1 MDIRMPV
8 VSGITATRRILA
20 EAVGQPP
27 RILVLTTFD
36 LDDYV
41 YDALR
46 AGASGFLLKESEPAR
61 LLAAIHTVAVGDK
74 LFSPTVT
81 QRLIETYLH
90 HHDRPG
96 APAGLDVLTSREREV
111 LRLVG
116 TVHQRRHGQDPP
128 QPDHGEARSG
138 QSRAGGGAGL
148 RDRAGEPF
156 AAPLSRFRIVG
167 SFRPC
172 GRGKPVEILEGEM
185 HGAQPG
191 NSGGGGRPTYGGF
204 RGKPGR

>member
-8 VSGITATRRILA
+8 VSGIAATRRILA

-46 AGASGFLLKESEPAR
+46 AGASAFLLKESEPAR

-116 TVHQRRHGQDPP
+116 TGSTNLEIARRLSISEGTVKTHLNRTMAKLDL
-128 QPDHGEARSG
+128 A
-138 QSRAGGGAGL
+138 SRAQAVVLAYETGL
-148 RDRAGEPF
+148 VSP
-156 AAPLSRFRIVG
+156 SRPR
-167 SFRPC
+167 
-172 GRGKPVEILEGEM
+172 
-185 HGAQPG
+185 
-191 NSGGGGRPTYGGF
+191 
-204 RGKPGR
+204 